1 MAEDSAKNVVR
12 ALLNVL
18 AGHGVKDIVC
28 SPGSRNAPLLIAA
41 EARKGIKKHIIID
54 ERAAAFVALGIARV
68 SGEPVALICTSG
80 TALLNY
86 APAVAEAYHQ
96 GLPLIVVSADRP
108 MEWID
113 QDDSQ
118 TIKQFEALKNIVKE
132 SYDVSDRERGDKDGW
147 YENRI
152 FNDAML
158 TALSGKRGPVHI
170 NVRISPPLNVTIPC
184 NPEEPCRIIRQLDS
198 ESIPDK
204 ATIIEMA
211 KKLVDKKVMLVA
223 GFMSPDAKLNRA
235 VARFTDHLNV
245 TVMAETISN
254 LHLYPE
260 AYAVDSVF
268 PIMSEEESLELMPD
282 VIISIGG
289 ALVSRMLKNYL
300 RHAAEIKPDIEH
312 WSVGYQHTT
321 VDCFQ
326 TLTLRVE
333 CDPAKFIGALTA
345 RLAHAQKMTREALP
359 ASVIEYGSRWKD
371 LKWTA
376 LNRVKDIATDSS
388 IEPQLTDLVAYDTIF
403 ESIPDSWNLYLSNGT
418 TIRYAQILADK
429 VPHASF
435 CNRGVSGIEGSTA
448 TAVGGAMK
456 YRGESILVTGDMSLC
471 HDLGGLAAAN
481 RLESRLKIVVI
492 NNGGGAIFRFIGAT
506 SELDCREKY
515 LCADPGI
522 DIEKLAQ
529 AFGFKYMLATSDEEL
544 QAAMTH
550 LTHSLSRILLE
561 VRTSPTTSAPLLQTI
576 FNTVK

>member
-1 MAEDSAKNVVR
+1 MTADSEKRVVR
-12 ALLNVL
+12 TLLNVL
-18 AGHGVKDIVC
+18 SGHGVKDIVC

-68 SGEPVALICTSG
+68 SGAPVALICTSG

-118 TIKQFEALKNIVKE
+118 TIKQFEALKNIVKGN
-132 SYDVSDRERGDKDGW
+132 YDVSDRERGDKEGW

-158 TALSGKRGPVHI
+158 KALSGKRGPVHI
-170 NVRISPPLNVTIPC
+170 NVRISPPLNVTIPY
-184 NPEEPCRIIRQLDS
+184 NHEEPCRIIRELDP
-198 ESIPDK
+198 EPIPDK

-211 KKLVDKKVMLVA
+211 EKLVDKKVMLVA
-223 GFMSPDAKLNRA
+223 GFMGPDAKLNRA
-235 VARFTDHLNV
+235 VMRFADHLNV

-254 LHLYPE
+254 LHLNPE

-268 PIMSEEESLELMPD
+268 PIMTEEMSEALMPD

-300 RHAAEIKPDIEH
+300 RHAAEVNPNIEH

-326 TLTLRVE
+326 ALTLRVE

-345 RLAHAQKMTREALP
+345 RLAHAQKMWKKELP
-359 ASVIEYGSRWKD
+359 ESIIEYGIRWKT
-371 LKWTA
+371 LKCKA
-376 LNRVKDIATDSS
+376 FNRIKDIAIDYSVDPELS
-388 IEPQLTDLVAYDTIF
+388 DLVAYDTIF
-403 ESIPDSWNLYLSNGT
+403 ENIPDGWNLYLSNGT
-418 TIRYAQILADK
+418 TIRYAQILAGK

-435 CNRGVSGIEGSTA
+435 CNRGVSGIEGSTS
-448 TAVGGAMK
+448 TAVGGALK

-481 RLESRLKIVVI
+481 RLNPRLKIVVI

-506 SELDCREKY
+506 AELDCREKY

-522 DIEKLAQ
+522 DIQKLAS
-529 AFGFKYMLATSDEEL
+529 AFGFKYMLAASDDEL
-544 QAAMTH
+544 EAAMT
-550 LTHSLSRILLE
+550 LLILSHTRILLE
-561 VRTSPTTSAPLLQTI
+561 VRTGPKTSGSLLRQI
-576 FNTVK
+576 FNHT